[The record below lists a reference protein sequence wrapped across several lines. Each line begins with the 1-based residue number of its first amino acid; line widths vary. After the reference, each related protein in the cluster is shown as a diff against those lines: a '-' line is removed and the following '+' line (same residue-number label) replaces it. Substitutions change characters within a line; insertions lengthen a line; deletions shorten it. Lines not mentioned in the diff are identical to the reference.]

1 MRTIKHQ
8 DSCLEV
14 VIARLMTGNL
24 PVYSKV
30 ADSADFF
37 VPTHSLFDASFVA
50 HVLSWQS
57 RHGLTPDGV
66 IGPATWAAIAKA
78 APPVST
84 SKNRKSAP
92 ALAVQLLIGGNLTA
106 DAIFGPRT
114 KAAVVAWQTAKG
126 LKADGIVGP
135 KTWAALLTGASG
147 AASGAGAAYRP
158 TVDYKQGDSRWGK
171 KMYSS
176 HGDKGQTMAN
186 SGCGPTAAAN
196 VVATLID
203 PAQNPYEELAQL
215 AMRMG
220 DRTYDGGTAWSFFQH
235 VQERFGFEKMIQT
248 ASLDGLKACL
258 DAGGY
263 VVCSMGPGYWTKG
276 GHFITAWKYDS
287 AYIYANDPASSSRK
301 KQAIKDFMAQRKQ
314 FFCFY
319 PVESADK
326 DNAGASRCAPT
337 ASGGETNVN
346 AEASGA
352 AVSAY
357 MGAKIVDISKHQPR
371 VDYDALIGDTAL
383 IILRAGVRKE
393 SRAIEIDPV
402 FETHAG
408 ALAARGVPFGV
419 YFYSIARNAQEA
431 EREAEALM
439 DYASCREPLFYVM
452 DAEDGAIT
460 GEAIRAFAGRLRA
473 LGARRIGCYV
483 AHNMY
488 KTYGFEA
495 LKSLWDFVWIPR
507 YGKNDGTLAGSMQ
520 PRYACDLWQ
529 YTSMGQMDGI
539 DGRVD
544 VNIITGTGKS
554 LAWFLGGEGE

>member
-135 KTWAALLTGASG
+135 KTWAALLTGEAEAMPG
-147 AASGAGAAYRP
+147 GTYTQP
-158 TVDYKQGDSRWGK
+158 VDYKQSDSRWGS

-176 HGDKGQTMAN
+176 HGDKGQTMSN
-186 SGCGPTAAAN
+186 SGCGPTAMAD
-196 VVATLID
+196 VVAALID
-203 PAQNPYEELAQL
+203 SSVTPWTLAQL
-215 AMRMG
+215 AMEWG
-220 DRTYDGGTAWSFFQH
+220 DRTYDNGTSWSFFAH
-235 VQERFGFEKMIQT
+235 VQAHYRFPQMIQT

-263 VVCSMGPGYWTKG
+263 VVCSMGPGYWTKS

-287 AYIYANDPASSSRK
+287 GCIFCNDPASSARK
-301 KQAIKDFMAQRKQ
+301 KQPISDFMKQRKQ

-319 PVESADK
+319 PLASVATTTEGGDK
-326 DNAGASRCAPT
+326 
-337 ASGGETNVN
+337 
-346 AEASGA
+346 
-352 AVSAY
+352 
-357 MGAKIVDISKHQPR
+357 IIDISKWQGSIDFER
-371 VDYDALIGDTAL
+371 VKPQVALVIA
-383 IILRAGVRKE
+383 RAGEGSDADPRFDE
-393 SRAIEIDPV
+393 YARSMRALGI
-402 FETHAG
+402 
-408 ALAARGVPFGV
+408 PFGV
-419 YFYSIARNAQEA
+419 YGYSYAATEAKARDEA
-431 EREAEALM
+431 RKLIQRAGG
-439 DYASCREPLFYVM
+439 YEPLFYAL
-452 DAEDGAIT
+452 DAEEDKIT
-460 GEAIRAFAGRLRA
+460 PEAIRAWADEMHTAGK
-473 LGARRIGCYV
+473 RIGCYV
-483 AHNMY
+483 AHNLY
-488 KTYGFEA
+488 KAYGFA
-495 LKSLWDFVWIPR
+495 DLRDLFDFVWIPR
-507 YGKNDGTLAGSMQ
+507 YGRNDGSLEHSTKPA
-520 PRYACDLWQ
+520 YACDLWQ